1 LGSIIVHTLTGADT
15 TGNVEASLVVERMF
29 SQEASC
35 SVIAHRGA
43 SALEAENTLPAFEA
57 AIDAGADAVELDVRT
72 TADGIVV
79 VMHDADVSRTTDG
92 KGLVHDLRL
101 EELKRLRIRT
111 AAGDETEVPTLEEVL
126 ACVTGRAGVDIELK
140 NIPGEP
146 DFDPNAESLVEAT
159 VSVVHRAGFIGT
171 VLLSSFNPFSLVR
184 VREIAPDISTG
195 LLCDP
200 SVTAHAALGFSREQ
214 GHDWV
219 LPFVGRLREAGDGF
233 VADVHDSGLLV
244 GTWVV
249 DDPDIAVS
257 LMRAAVDAIATNEP
271 AALVTARAEAFR

>member
-1 LGSIIVHTLTGADT
+1 VGA
-15 TGNVEASLVVERMF
+15 SVVAERRF
-29 SQEASC
+29 SQEVKCA
-35 SVIAHRGA
+35 VIGHRGA
-43 SALEAENTLPAFEA
+43 SAIEAENTLPAFEA
-57 AIDAGADAVELDVRT
+57 AIAAGADAVEFDVRT

-79 VMHDADVSRTTDG
+79 VMHDADVARTTDG

-146 DFDPNAESLVEAT
+146 DFDPNAESLAEAT
-159 VSVVHRAGFIGT
+159 ISAVHRAGFIGT
-171 VLLSSFNPFSLVR
+171 VLLSSFNPFSLAR

-200 SVTAHAALGFSREQ
+200 SVSARAALGFSMEQ

-219 LPFVGRLREAGDGF
+219 LPFVDRLREAGDGF
-233 VADVHDSGLLV
+233 TTNIHDAGLLV

-249 DDPDIAVS
+249 DDPEIAVS
-257 LMRAAVDAIATNEP
+257 LMRADVDAIATNEP
-271 AALVTARAEAFR
+271 AALVNARAEAFG